1 VDLKIFQVAAFT
13 AQSFGG
19 NPAAVLPLD
28 EWLDDAVMQA
38 IAAENNLSETAFFVP
53 VADNEWHIRWF
64 TPAVEVPLCGHAT
77 LASAAVIDR
86 ITKQVAWPITLRSAS
101 GQLSVDT
108 DGDAYTLNFPS
119 NKAEP
124 VEIPA
129 GLESALGS
137 EILELRLGR
146 DIYMALLADES
157 SVAGLRPNFSQL
169 RLLIE
174 HGITVTAP
182 GSDVDFVS
190 RFFAPAIGLDEDPVT
205 GAAHCLLTPYWSERL
220 GRKRLR
226 ARQISSRVGDLEC
239 EDLGDRVLLQ
249 GRVVFFL
256 SGTIKLADGPSTPS
270 R

>member
-1 VDLKIFQVAAFT
+1 MELTIFQVAAFT
-13 AQSFGG
+13 EQMFGG
-19 NPAAVLPLD
+19 NPAAVIPLR
-28 EWLDDAVMQA
+28 EWLGDAVMQA

-86 ITKQVAWPITLRSAS
+86 TTKQVAWPIRLRSAS
-101 GQLSVDT
+101 GQLSVDK
-108 DGDAYTLNFPS
+108 DGDAYSLNFPS

-124 VEIPA
+124 VEILP

-137 EILELRLGR
+137 EILELYLGR
-146 DIYMALLADES
+146 DIYMALLANES
-157 SVAGLRPNFSQL
+157 SVAALRPNFSQL
-169 RLLIE
+169 KLLIE
-174 HGITVTAP
+174 HGIAVTAS

-205 GAAHCLLTPYWSERL
+205 GAAHCLLTPYWSSRL

-226 ARQISSRVGDLEC
+226 ARQISSRVGELEC
-239 EDLGDRVLLQ
+239 EDLGDRVQLK
-249 GRVVFFL
+249 GRAVFFL
-256 SGTIKLADGPSTPS
+256 SGTIKLTES
-270 R
+270 